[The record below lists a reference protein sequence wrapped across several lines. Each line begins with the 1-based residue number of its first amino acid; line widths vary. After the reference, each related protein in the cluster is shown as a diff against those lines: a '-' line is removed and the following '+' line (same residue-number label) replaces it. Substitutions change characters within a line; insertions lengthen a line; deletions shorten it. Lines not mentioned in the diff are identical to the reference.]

1 MSTAL
6 VATHSAHGRLPRP
19 FTFRENFAGLFR
31 PTETFTIFATA
42 TLMTFT
48 TFTTFTTL
56 TALHDFHDFHD
67 LNDLFMTLHDP
78 TEILH
83 QPSRP
88 LRLVNT
94 SITLHVL
101 RPV

>member
-42 TLMTFT
+42 TLN
-48 TFTTFTTL
+48 
-56 TALHDFHDFHD
+56 DFYDFHD